1 MNDTITQAI
10 DPLAVY
16 LFGVDGPDEYT
27 IDHARFWATA
37 QGLTWR
43 HSKVSL
49 YRVLSVRYHRDGR
62 IRNSY
67 EEMAQIMGVHRGTAA
82 NYKAEAER
90 LMRRVWQQYAG
101 IKDGGSD
108 DSGPDAGV
116 IVMDAKELGF

>member
-1 MNDTITQAI
+1 MAHDTITQAI

-16 LFGVDGPDEYT
+16 LFGVDGPDEYV

-43 HSKVSL
+43 HRKVSL

-62 IRNSY
+62 IRHSY
-67 EEMAQIMGVHRGTAA
+67 EEMGQMLGVGRGTAA
-82 NYKAEAER
+82 NYKNEAEL

-101 IKDGGSD
+101 RKGEGGSD
-108 DSGPDAGV
+108 D
-116 IVMDAKELGF
+116 